1 MYSHDF
7 IFHGARFFPSL
18 WYSLWHLNIANIF
31 WLLIFLP
38 LAWIIPHSFS
48 EWRQTT
54 TKMQR
59 RKIQRKNVC
68 EWRFGKWFYGHW
80 RYCLYVDSTSE
91 EQRLLYIITFDIE
104 KRVSVTILPI
114 HLSPSHSHHYP
125 SMTHHSVAH
134 TIVMAAERAIHRRLK
149 VYAHTHFICHYCALC
164 IVFV

>member
-1 MYSHDF
+1 MAFKYCQYF
-7 IFHGARFFPSL
+7 LAI
-18 WYSLWHLNIANIF
+18 N
-31 WLLIFLP
+31 FLP

-48 EWRQTT
+48 EWRRTT

-59 RKIQRKNVC
+59 RKKQRRTVC
-68 EWRFGKWFYGHW
+68 EWRFGKMIIRTL

-114 HLSPSHSHHYP
+114 HLSPSHFHHYP
-125 SMTHHSVAH
+125 SMAHHSGAH